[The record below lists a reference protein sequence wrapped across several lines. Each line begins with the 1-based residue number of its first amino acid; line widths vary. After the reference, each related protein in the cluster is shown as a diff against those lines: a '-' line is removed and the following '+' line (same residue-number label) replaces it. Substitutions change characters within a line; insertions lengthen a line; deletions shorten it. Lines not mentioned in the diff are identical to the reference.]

1 MPKPKNVM
9 EEEID
14 VNCITLNDLRRGLSV
29 VNNHKLVKMTVST
42 VFPNR
47 SWVMSIND
55 PVSVDSITFH
65 EDLDVTAVVLNV
77 DTKAPRSPA
86 LAPKTLLEYMD
97 IAEKNIKESEPETK
111 LDEVVFLVRI
121 CLENGEEQTLIPY
134 QVMPTR
140 GFGIGV
146 LNLQFLCIRPEN
158 LMH

>member
-1 MPKPKNVM
+1 M
-9 EEEID
+9 EEED
-14 VNCITLNDLRRGLSV
+14 GFDLGISDGDWDDYIEP
-29 VNNHKLVKMTVST
+29 HPDDWS
-42 VFPNR
+42 
-47 SWVMSIND
+47 S
-55 PVSVDSITFH
+55 
-65 EDLDVTAVVLNV
+65 
-77 DTKAPRSPA
+77 
-86 LAPKTLLEYMD
+86 Y
-97 IAEKNIKESEPETK
+97 KNE